1 MLEETKLI
9 VAIDGPAG
17 AGKSTIARLLAER
30 IGVPYL
36 NSGAMYRALA
46 LWAIDKSLPIE
57 EAALVTALNECALTL
72 RHTPA
77 GSQVFLGSRDVSDEV
92 RRPEVG
98 ELASRV
104 SVFPAVRF
112 ELVRRQRELGLQWGG
127 VIEGRDIGTVVFPEA
142 PFKFF
147 LTASVEERAKRRFG
161 ELAAKGHAADLAG
174 IQSEVEERDR
184 RDATRE
190 VSPLRL
196 AAGAIVIDTTGKDTG
211 TVLDILVD
219 YIDVLR

>member
-1 MLEETKLI
+1 MLEESKLI

-17 AGKSTIARLLAER
+17 AGKSTLARLLAER

-46 LWAIDKSLPIE
+46 LWAIEKSLALE
-57 EAALVTALNECALTL
+57 EPALVAALNECALTL
-72 RHTPA
+72 RHSPA
-77 GSQVFLGSRDVSDEV
+77 GSQVFLGNRDVTDEV

-104 SVFPAVRF
+104 SVFPAVRA
-112 ELVRRQRELGLQWGG
+112 ELVRRQRELGQQWGG

-147 LTASVEERAKRRFG
+147 LTASVEERAKRRLG
-161 ELAAKGHAADLAG
+161 ELTAKGHAADIAD
-174 IQSEVEERDR
+174 IQREVDERDR